1 MKDLKIDLHTHTIFS
16 DGELYPQELILKAKK
31 EGIDVIGICDHDTL
45 EAKYHIENKSIEV
58 VFGAELSLRDGNKD
72 IHLLVYFP
80 EENSELEKVLVKI
93 REIRFDRI
101 RKILD
106 KLKKIGIKIEL
117 SEITGD
123 RDVKSFGRPHIAKVL
138 LEKGY
143 VSSIDEAF
151 ELYLGKDRPA
161 YVPKFKLTPEEGI
174 KLSLISGGIPIIAHP
189 GVEEIDFDYLDYLK
203 KIGLKGVEIFY
214 PDHDEEKEQYY
225 LEYAIKNN
233 LLVTGG
239 SDFHGYNHAG
249 KNIIGLKTLPYNYFI
264 KLKEFK
270 NEMFNSK
277 QR

>member
-16 DGELYPQELILKAKK
+16 DGELHPQELLFMAKK

-45 EAKYHIENKSIEV
+45 EARYHIKNTVIEV
-58 VFGAELSLRDGNKD
+58 VFGTELSLGDGKRD

-80 EENSELEKVLVKI
+80 EENSELERTLIKI
-93 REIRFDRI
+93 REIRFDRVK
-101 RKILD
+101 KIID
-106 KLKKIGIKIEL
+106 KLKKIGVKIEL
-117 SEITGD
+117 DEVINNNE
-123 RDVKSFGRPHIAKVL
+123 VKSFGRPHIARVL

-143 VSSIDEAF
+143 ISSIDEAF

-174 KLSLISGGIPIIAHP
+174 RLSLISGGIPVLAHP

-214 PDHDEEKEQYY
+214 PDHDSTKEEYY
-225 LEYAIKNN
+225 LEYAIRNN
-233 LLVTGG
+233 LLITGG
-239 SDFHGYNHAG
+239 SDFHGLNHPG
-249 KNIIGLKTLPYNYFI
+249 KNIIGLKTLPYNYFL

-270 NEMFNSK
+270 NEMSNS
-277 QR
+277 